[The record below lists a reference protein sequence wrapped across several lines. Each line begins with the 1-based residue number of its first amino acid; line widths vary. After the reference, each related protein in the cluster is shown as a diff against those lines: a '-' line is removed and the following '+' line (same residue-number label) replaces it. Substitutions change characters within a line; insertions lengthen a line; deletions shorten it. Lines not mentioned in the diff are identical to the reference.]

1 MFRHHNICRHR
12 TARGFTP
19 HVLLATRGAG
29 VYLRQGVPLDT
40 WGLHYTYSPSGLHN
54 GSGFV
59 RHSRDGQPGGTG
71 EIRDVTHW

>member
-29 VYLRQGVPLDT
+29 VYLRKGVPLDT
-40 WGLHYTYSPSGLHN
+40 WGPHCTYSLPGLHN

>member
-1 MFRHHNICRHR
+1 M
-12 TARGFTP
+12 
-19 HVLLATRGAG
+19 
-29 VYLRQGVPLDT
+29 YLRKGVPLDT
-40 WGLHYTYSPSGLHN
+40 WGPHCTYSLPGLHN